1 MSVIYYK
8 FKAAKHSDYDVFTF
22 DGSGATVFDVKKE
35 IIRAKRL
42 GKGTDFDLAIYNAQ
56 TDEEYNDDMFMVPR
70 NTSVIVRR
78 LPPSRP
84 GKGTAQRYVQGAG
97 PMDGKGMGA
106 SGIGIMKGTTQPS
119 SAVHAT
125 GRRNMV
131 LNALPQ
137 QQQQQHQQALDNTHA
152 TGGGVNPFQQSSQ
165 GQDSSGDSQL
175 PQQQQQQQTEA
186 LQGDTEDSEE
196 ARIQAMFQQTTDQW
210 GAMQERLAEQQYIPF
225 NARGGDARRGRGGY
239 QHNGTPRTPD
249 QNSGSSS
256 SAPAGLDSKDLHQG
270 PQKVPPATYVCYRCG
285 QKGHYINQCP
295 TNGDKDYD
303 KHPRIKRTTGIP
315 RSFLKVIEAPKDA
328 VKSGT
333 GGLMVTPKGD
343 IVVAQADS
351 STWDQHMAK
360 AATAL
365 GAGGDL
371 LDWYDSIPSPDYV
384 QCPLCQGLMREATIT
399 PCCGASFCDECI
411 RGHLLENDFCCFDCH
426 QHIRH
431 GLDGLI
437 PNTEVRL
444 WIDQYVRRFATSG
457 GGLRQQQQQQQQQH
471 GEDEDD
477 SMDVKNAD
485 GGQAQNEDGQ
495 QMHLQQQ
502 Q

>member
-56 TDEEYNDDMFMVPR
+56 TDE
-70 NTSVIVRR
+70 
-78 LPPSRP
+78 
-84 GKGTAQRYVQGAG
+84 GAG

-106 SGIGIMKGTTQPS
+106 SGIGIMKGATQPS
-119 SAVHAT
+119 SSTHAT

-137 QQQQQHQQALDNTHA
+137 QQQQHQQVSDNTHA
-152 TGGGVNPFQQSSQ
+152 SGGGVNPFQQSLQ
-165 GQDSSGDSQL
+165 GQDSSRDSQL
-175 PQQQQQQQTEA
+175 PQQQQQTEA
-186 LQGDTEDSEE
+186 LPADTDDSEE

-249 QNSGSSS
+249 QASGGSSSS

-270 PQKVPPATYVCYRCG
+270 PQKIPPATYVCYRCG

-437 PNTEVRL
+437 PNAEVRL

-457 GGLRQQQQQQQQQH
+457 GGLRQQQQQQQQE
-471 GEDEDD
+471 GEDV
-477 SMDVKNAD
+477 SLDVKDTD

-495 QMHLQQQ
+495 QA
-502 Q
+502 

>member
-8 FKAAKHSDYDVFTF
+8 FKAAKDSDYDVFTF
-22 DGSGATVFDVKKE
+22 DGSGATVFDVKRE
-35 IIRAKRL
+35 IIRAKKL

-84 GKGTAQRYVQGAG
+84 GKGTAQRYVQGAA
-97 PMDGKGMGA
+97 PIDNKGIGA
-106 SGIGIMKGTTQPS
+106 SGIGIMKGSTQPPTHTS
-119 SAVHAT
+119 

-137 QQQQQHQQALDNTHA
+137 QQQQQ
-152 TGGGVNPFQQSSQ
+152 
-165 GQDSSGDSQL
+165 
-175 PQQQQQQQTEA
+175 QQQQSNPVPLDNSGATILPQSNQDGNSAGQQSQQTS
-186 LQGDTEDSEE
+186 GMDDSEE

-210 GAMQERLAEQQYIPF
+210 GAMQERLAEQQYIPYI
-225 NARGGDARRGRGGY
+225 ARGGSTQRGRGGF
-239 QHNGTPRTPD
+239 QHNGSPRTTTD
-249 QNSGSSS
+249 QQATNTTNGTPNSGGGGGS
-256 SAPAGLDSKDLHQG
+256 DSKDFHQA
-270 PQKVPPATYVCYRCG
+270 PQRVPPATYVCYRCG

-360 AATAL
+360 AVTAL
-365 GAGGDL
+365 GGGDI
-371 LDWYDSIPSPDYV
+371 LDWYDSIPAPDYA

-411 RGHLLENDFCCFDCH
+411 RGHLLENDFRCFDCQEPIH
-426 QHIRH
+426 Q

-437 PNTEVRL
+437 PNNEVRL
-444 WIDQYVRRFATSG
+444 WIDRYVRRCATTG
-457 GGLRQQQQQQQQQH
+457 ALQQQQQQ
-471 GEDEDD
+471 
-477 SMDVKNAD
+477 D
-485 GGQAQNEDGQ
+485 GDTEE
-495 QMHLQQQ
+495 
-502 Q
+502 